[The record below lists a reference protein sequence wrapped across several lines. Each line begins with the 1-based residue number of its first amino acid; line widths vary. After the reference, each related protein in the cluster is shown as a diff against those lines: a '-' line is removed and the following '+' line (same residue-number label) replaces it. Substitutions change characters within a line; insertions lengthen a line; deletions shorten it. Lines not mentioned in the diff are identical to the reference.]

1 MISVAMAVYNGEKYI
16 SEQLQ
21 SILNQTV
28 LPDELVICN
37 DSSTDSSLSLLEMFK
52 NKASFKVKIIN
63 HELNKGYAA
72 AFNTALC
79 AVSGDL
85 VFICDQDDYWFSDK
99 IESVVNAFK
108 ENPHFQFI
116 SHNATCTDSNLK
128 SLEKTLFDYDVIRKL
143 EYGSAIHGCVTCIK
157 KEFLDYALPIPYSY
171 TFDRWFALL
180 AQFLNLRLL
189 IDKPLQYYR
198 RHEKAV
204 TFDTIGKK
212 QTFFNKIARK
222 IIKNYK
228 SINKARTIENFNFQ
242 RNKITSLVDFIEK
255 LRSAPIMPNWCDEK
269 LLNIMTEEVSY
280 KNTAFQNR
288 ADAIK
293 QTGLNRLKAVLLI
306 YKKGCYNPFK
316 GVQTAL
322 DDLFRDTEQSTNNE
336 I

>member
-37 DSSTDSSLSLLEMFK
+37 DSSTDSSLSLLEEFK
-52 NKASFKVKIIN
+52 NKASFKVKVKIIN

-116 SHNATCTDSNLK
+116 SHNAICTDSNLN

-180 AQFLNLRLL
+180 AQFLNLKLL

-212 QTFFNKIARK
+212 QTFFDKIAGK
-222 IIKNYK
+222 IKKNYK
-228 SINKARTIENFNFQ
+228 SINKARSMQNFDFQ
-242 RNKITSLVDFIEK
+242 RSKATYLVDFIEK
-255 LRSAPIMPNWCDEK
+255 IRSAPVLPSWCDEH
-269 LLNIMTEEVSY
+269 LLNIMAENAYQKSI
-280 KNTAFQNR
+280 AFQNR
-288 ADAIK
+288 AEAIK
-293 QTGLNRLKAVLLI
+293 HTGIDRLKAVLSA
-306 YKKGCYNPFK
+306 YKKGHYKPFK
-316 GVQTAL
+316 GIQTAL
-322 DDLFRDTEQSTNNE
+322 DDLFRNTKGS
-336 I
+336 